1 MDSFLPPRRDRLQGS
16 PGAPDPA
23 PSPPDLNEPGR
34 PGDFLRLLAE
44 SGTPLTPP
52 APSGDAAQVQDT
64 HGTTVIA
71 VKYRDG
77 VINVGDRRATAGNYI
92 MYDRAEKIVP
102 VSDNMLIGISGSY
115 ARAMEI
121 LKYLQTSFKYYER
134 SQLQP
139 LSLEGQLHEITRV
152 MQQNIQ
158 MAMSGIG
165 AFIPIVSA
173 WDRRARQ
180 GRIYF
185 YDGMGGRFETPEYA
199 AAGSGSERIRGVFEY
214 IVKTKG
220 RFSEMDRTTSLQD
233 ALALLEIAADLD
245 SATGGSQK
253 ILPVVKI
260 LTADGVETL
269 PDEEIMAARDAIA
282 DAGFAPGVSET
293 DLPNASEDPH
303 GV

>member
-1 MDSFLPPRRDRLQGS
+1 MDSRFLSRRD
-16 PGAPDPA
+16 APDPSA
-23 PSPPDLNEPGR
+23 RVPPAPPSPATAS
-34 PGDFLRLLAE
+34 PGDFMRLLE
-44 SGTPLTPP
+44 ENGTPLMSVP
-52 APSGDAAQVQDT
+52 AGTDASAVQDT
-64 HGTTVIA
+64 HSTTVIA
-71 VKYRDG
+71 VKFDGG

-92 MYDRAEKIVP
+92 MYDRAEKIVA
-102 VSDNMLIGISGSY
+102 VADNMLIGISGSF
-115 ARAMEI
+115 ARSIEI
-121 LKYLQTSFKYYER
+121 LKYLQTTYKYYRR
-134 SQLQP
+134 SQLQEM
-139 LSLEGQLHEITRV
+139 SLEGQLSEITRV
-152 MQQNIQ
+152 MQQNVS

-173 WDRRARQ
+173 WDRRAGQ

-185 YDGMGGRFETPEYA
+185 FDGMGGRFETPEYA
-199 AAGSGSERIRGVFEY
+199 AAGSGSERIRGIFEY

-220 RFSEMDRTTSLQD
+220 RFSEMDRETALRD

-260 LTADGVETL
+260 LTADGVEDV
-269 PDEEIMAARDAIA
+269 PDEEITAARDAIA

-293 DLPNASEDPH
+293 DFPEEPH